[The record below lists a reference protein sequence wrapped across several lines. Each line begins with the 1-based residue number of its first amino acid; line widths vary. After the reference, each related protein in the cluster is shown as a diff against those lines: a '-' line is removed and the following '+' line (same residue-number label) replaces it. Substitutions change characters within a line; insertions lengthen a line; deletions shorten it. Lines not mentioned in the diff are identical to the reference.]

1 MKVLKEL
8 LYSNDHEWV
17 KVDGDKAY
25 VGITDF
31 AQSSLGDVVFI
42 ELPEVDTEL
51 SKNDVFGAIE
61 SVKAASDM
69 NIPVSGKVIE
79 VNEELVDNPA
89 AVNEDA
95 YGNWMVAVELS
106 DKTELE
112 GLMNAEQYEELCSK
126 EA

>member
-42 ELPEVDTEL
+42 ELPEVDAEL
-51 SKNDVFGAIE
+51 SKDDVFGAIE

-69 NIPVSGKVIE
+69 NIPVSGKVVE

-95 YGNWMVAVELS
+95 YGNWMIAVELS
-106 DKTELE
+106 DKSELE

>member
-42 ELPEVDTEL
+42 ELPEVDTEF

-69 NIPVSGKVIE
+69 NIPVSGKVVE
-79 VNEELVDNPA
+79 VNDELVDNPA
-89 AVNEDA
+89 AVNEDP

-106 DKTELE
+106 DKGELE

>member
-25 VGITDF
+25 IGITDF

-42 ELPEVDTEL
+42 ELPEVDAEL
-51 SKNDVFGAIE
+51 SKDDVFGAIE

-69 NIPVSGKVIE
+69 NIPVSGKVVE
-79 VNEELVDNPA
+79 VNEGLVDDPA
-89 AVNEDA
+89 AVNEDP
-95 YGNWMVAVELS
+95 YGNWMIAVELS
-106 DKTELE
+106 DKGELE

>member
-1 MKVLKEL
+1 MKILKEL

-25 VGITDF
+25 IGITDF

-69 NIPVSGKVIE
+69 NLPVSGKVVE
-79 VNEELVDNPA
+79 VNDELVDNPA

-95 YGNWMVAVELS
+95 YGNWMIAVELS
-106 DKTELE
+106 DKSELE

>member
-8 LYSNDHEWV
+8 LYSKDHEWV

-25 VGITDF
+25 IGITDF
-31 AQSSLGDVVFI
+31 AQSSLGDIVFI

-51 SKNDVFGAIE
+51 SKDDVFGAIE

-69 NIPVSGKVIE
+69 NLPVSGKVVEI
-79 VNEELVDNPA
+79 NEELVDNPA